1 MREAFSHWEKL
12 KMTAK
17 ETRSLRGRSLTNTRF
32 ALALLASTALTGTI
46 AYADDDFFFFRPGD
60 LLVSKA
66 VYSNAAI
73 TTGVTQLPPGCGP
86 APVVT
91 PCAAAIAD
99 GTYPTVFNNANIDG
113 SFSVASKIVLDE
125 LRADNDGDF
134 VQSLEV
140 PNSTQR
146 GIGPTSDQAVTSF
159 QSKSELSINLSVD
172 HRAVTFLG
180 YFAPVAALDVSN
192 SNTPS
197 VIDPTNADTANA
209 TYRVFADVDQFGHFH
224 FTKTNAYSGDNGRAA
239 ILNDAGGA
247 NVHYGSG
254 NAGNGSSVKL
264 TVNGVKISSQP
275 VGIIE
280 GGGAQFD
287 PGQPTPAGSFN
298 IVELGLKTDKIGK
311 DTNFRGLT
319 VFNNVV
325 YFTKG
330 SGGNGVNTLYFID
343 TSGNAANGNP
353 KACPNGSGLPAL
365 GATLPTQ
372 PMTITNAG
380 VTPPTTPGSVQAVGV
395 LPYNMCILNGFPTV
409 LASSTAAPPAPQVTF
424 PFGVWFADSKTVYI
438 ADEGSGDNTFSGTTY
453 TNAAAQ
459 TTAGLQKYVFNEA
472 TGAWQFAYT
481 LQAGL
486 NLGVPYTVKNYPTGI
501 NAATGLPW
509 SPATDGLRNLT
520 GRVNHDGTATVWAIT
535 STVSGSGDQGADPNK
550 IVMITDKLSATT
562 LPANETFKTIRTSP
576 FGELYRGV
584 SFTPGTDFDHDRD
597 DRHAFGGFSCFFD
610 RDDCRGNH

>member
-1 MREAFSHWEKL
+1 MI
-12 KMTAK
+12 AK
-17 ETRSLRGRSLTNTRF
+17 ETRSRRGRSISTHF
-32 ALALLASTALTGTI
+32 AVALLATTALGGTI

-66 VYSNAAI
+66 VYTNAAI
-73 TTGVTQLPPGCGP
+73 TAGTTQLPPGCGP
-86 APVVT
+86 APAVT

-172 HRAVTFLG
+172 HRAVTFLA
-180 YFAPVAALDVSN
+180 YLAPVAALDVSN

-254 NAGNGSSVKL
+254 NAGNGSAVKF
-264 TVNGVKISSQP
+264 TVNGVKVSSQP
-275 VGIIE
+275 VGIVE
-280 GGGAQFD
+280 GGGAQFEVASHLPLSGQVD
-287 PGQPTPAGSFN
+287 PGAPAPLGSFN
-298 IVELGLKTDKIGK
+298 IVELGLATDKIGK

-380 VTPPTTPGSVQAVGV
+380 VTPETAGSVQAVGM
-395 LPYNMCILNGFPTV
+395 LPHNMCILNGFPTV

-438 ADEGSGDNTFSGTTY
+438 ADEGSGDNTFAGTTY

-472 TGAWQFAYT
+472 TGAWQYAYT
-481 LQAGL
+481 LSAGL
-486 NLGVPYTVKNYPTGI
+486 NLGVPYTVTGYPGGT

-520 GRVNHDGTATVWAIT
+520 GRVNHDGTATIWAIT

-550 IVMITDKLSATT
+550 LVMITDKLAATS
-562 LPANETFKTIRTSP
+562 LPANESFRTIRTSP

-584 SFTPGTDFDHDRD
+584 SFTPGTDFDHD
-597 DRHAFGGFSCFFD
+597 DRQAFGGFGCLFD
-610 RDDCRGNH
+610 RGDCRGH

>member
-1 MREAFSHWEKL
+1 
-12 KMTAK
+12 MTPK
-17 ETRSLRGRSLTNTRF
+17 ETRSLRGRSLSNTRF
-32 ALALLASTALTGTI
+32 AIALLATTALGGTL
-46 AYADDDFFFFRPGD
+46 AYADNDDFFFFRPGD

-66 VYSNAAI
+66 VYSAPNIVAG
-73 TTGVTQLPPGCGP
+73 TTQLPPGCGP
-86 APVVT
+86 TPIVT
-91 PCAAAIAD
+91 PCAAANND
-99 GTYPTVFNNANIDG
+99 GTYPFVFNNANVDG

-146 GIGPTSDQAVTSF
+146 HVTATSDQAVTSF
-159 QSKSELSINLSVD
+159 QSKSELAINLSVD
-172 HRAVTFLG
+172 HKAVTFLG
-180 YFAPVAALDVSN
+180 YLAPVAALDVSN

-197 VIDPTNADTANA
+197 VIDPTDTDTANP
-209 TYRVFADVDQFGHFH
+209 TYRVFADVDAFGHFR

-239 ILNDAGGA
+239 ILNDAHGA

-254 NAGNGSSVKL
+254 NAGNGSAVKF
-264 TVNGVKISSQP
+264 TVNGVKVSSQP

-280 GGGAQFD
+280 GGGAQFELASNQPLNAQID
-287 PGQPTPAGSFN
+287 PGQPTPVGSFN
-298 IVELGLKTDKIGK
+298 IVELGLATDKIGK

-365 GATLPTQ
+365 GATLPTA

-380 VTPPTTPGSVQAVGV
+380 VTPETAGSVQAVGV
-395 LPYNMCILNGFPTV
+395 LPYNMCILKGFPTV

-438 ADEGSGDNTFSGTTY
+438 ADEGSGDNTFAGNTY
-453 TNAAAQ
+453 TNAGAQ

-481 LQAGL
+481 LSAGL
-486 NLGVPYTVKNYPTGI
+486 NLGVPYTVTGYPTGT
-501 NAATGLPW
+501 NSATGLPW

-520 GRVNHDGTATVWAIT
+520 GRVNHDGTATIWAVT

-550 IVMITDKLSATT
+550 LVMITDKLSATT
-562 LPANETFKTIRTSP
+562 LPATESFKTIRTSA

-584 SFTPGTDFDHDRD
+584 SFTPGTDFDRD
-597 DRHAFGGFSCFFD
+597 DRHAFGGLGCLFD
-610 RDDCRGNH
+610 RDDCHGHDH

>member
-1 MREAFSHWEKL
+1 
-12 KMTAK
+12 MTPT
-17 ETRSLRGRSLTNTRF
+17 ETRSLRGRSLSSTGF
-32 ALALLASTALTGTI
+32 AVALLATTALSGTI

-66 VYSNAAI
+66 VYSAPNIVAG
-73 TTGVTQLPPGCGP
+73 TTQLPPGCGP
-86 APVVT
+86 SPIVT
-91 PCAAAIAD
+91 PCAAANTD
-99 GTYPTVFNNANIDG
+99 GTYPFVFNNANVDG

-146 GIGPTSDQAVTSF
+146 HVGPTSDQAVTSF

-172 HRAVTFLG
+172 HKAVSFMA

-197 VIDPTNADTANA
+197 VIDATNVDTANA
-209 TYRVFADVDQFGHFH
+209 TYRVFADVDAFGHFH
-224 FTKTNAYSGDNGRAA
+224 FTKSNAYSGDNGRAA
-239 ILNDAGGA
+239 ILNDANGA

-254 NAGNGSSVKL
+254 NAGNGSAVKL
-264 TVNGVKISSQP
+264 VVNGVKISSQP
-275 VGIIE
+275 LGIVE
-280 GGGAQFD
+280 GGGAQFEVASHLPLNAQID
-287 PGQPTPAGSFN
+287 PGLPSPVGSFN
-298 IVELGLKTDKIGK
+298 IVELGLATDKIGK

-330 SGGNGVNTLYFID
+330 SGGNGVNTLYFVD

-380 VTPPTTPGSVQAVGV
+380 VTPPATAGSVQAAGV
-395 LPYNMCILNGFPTV
+395 MPYNMCILKGFPTL
-409 LASSTAAPPAPQVTF
+409 LANSTAAPPAPQVTF

-438 ADEGSGDNTFSGTTY
+438 ADEGSGDNTFAGATY
-453 TNAAAQ
+453 TKAAAS

-486 NLGVPYTVKNYPTGI
+486 NLGVPYTVKGYPTGN
-501 NAATGLPW
+501 NAASGLPW

-520 GRVNHDGTATVWAIT
+520 GRVNHHDGTATIWAVT

-550 IVMITDKLSATT
+550 LVMITDKLSATT
-562 LPANETFKTIRTSP
+562 LPANESFKTIRNSP

-584 SFTPGTDFDHDRD
+584 SFTPGTDFDHDQ
-597 DRHAFGGFSCFFD
+597 RHAFGGLGCLFD
-610 RDDCRGNH
+610 RDDCGGNH